1 MPFKP
6 LHPRT
11 VKKRLRELTK
21 ELDGHVLR
29 IREQMLAV
37 RSRCPHKYNKIR
49 CYDTGLADH
58 ICVHCGLVK

>member
-37 RSRCPHKYNKIR
+37 RSRCPHKYKR
-49 CYDTGLADH
+49 LPDPAGGPADYV
-58 ICVHCGLVK
+58 CVHCGLVK